1 MTPQDA
7 VQYLA
12 QLASDYVRTLPP
24 SAAGPT
30 HATAQEAVSTL
41 AVLVSA
47 APTEP
52 GDKPTLR
59 AVPAQE

>member
-47 APTEP
+47 APTD

-59 AVPAQE
+59 AVPSQE